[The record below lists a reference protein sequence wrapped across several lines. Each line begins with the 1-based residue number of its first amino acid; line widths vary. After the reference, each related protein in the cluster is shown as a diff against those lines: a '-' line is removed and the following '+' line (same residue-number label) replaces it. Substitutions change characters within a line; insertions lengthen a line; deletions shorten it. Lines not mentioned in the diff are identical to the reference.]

1 MIRAEQALHEI
12 VSIGIDE
19 QPEEV
24 LMLKAQALIEK
35 YKADCTAHHRLS
47 ASADDLLLRVESDLT
62 KLRDA
67 VDREIDRR
75 VDEDLT
81 DTVCDLLEHLS
92 NYLHEETGASE
103 QAAAAAPAAP
113 AADGKQSGAIASS
126 EDEWRRATIAE
137 AAYLR
142 AEQRHFEPGHDLE
155 DWLAA
160 ESALA
165 RR

>member
-12 VSIGIDE
+12 LSIGIDE
-19 QPEEV
+19 EPEEV

-35 YKADCTAHHRLS
+35 FKADCTAHHRRL
-47 ASADDLLLRVESDLT
+47 ASADDALLRVEGDLA

-92 NYLHEETGASE
+92 NYLHAQIDASE
-103 QAAAAAPAAP
+103 QASAAVPAAQT
-113 AADGKQSGAIASS
+113 ADANQSGNIASN
-126 EDEWRRATIAE
+126 EAKRLAMIAE

-160 ESALA
+160 ENALA

>member
-35 YKADCTAHHRLS
+35 YKADCTAHHRRS
-47 ASADDLLLRVESDLT
+47 APAEDLLLRVQSDLT
-62 KLRDA
+62 KLR
-67 VDREIDRR
+67 
-75 VDEDLT
+75 

-92 NYLHEETGASE
+92 TYLHEETGASE
-103 QAAAAAPAAP
+103 QAADSAQAAP
-113 AADGKQSGAIASS
+113 AADDKQSGAIASS
-126 EDEWRRATIAE
+126 EDERRRAMIAE

-160 ESALA
+160 ESGLA

>member
-35 YKADCTAHHRLS
+35 YKADCTAHHRRS
-47 ASADDLLLRVESDLT
+47 APAEDLLLRVQSDLT

-92 NYLHEETGASE
+92 TYLHEETGASE
-103 QAAAAAPAAP
+103 QAADSAQAAP
-113 AADGKQSGAIASS
+113 AADDKQSGAIASS
-126 EDEWRRATIAE
+126 EDERRRAMIAE

-160 ESALA
+160 ESGLA